1 MITGPLSF
9 PIHFLF
15 VAVYCFVLFF
25 NFLAAMALLIKGPG
39 DSKMDTGATFGLSA
53 LYLIA
58 NVPLSFIGWY
68 RPCYRA
74 FKYVFCFPPACR
86 TANVGHFPSCPH
98 ISHLDTFTEDLVY
111 KFGITLIAQL

>member
-15 VAVYCFVLFF
+15 VAVYCFVLFL

-39 DSKMDTGATFGLSA
+39 DSKTDTGATFGLSA

-74 FKYVFCFPPACR
+74 FK
-86 TANVGHFPSCPH
+86 
-98 ISHLDTFTEDLVY
+98 
-111 KFGITLIAQL
+111 